1 MSATSPIRWP
11 AEAIWEAVSPL
22 LPGFTVEVLPTI
34 DSTNTELM
42 RRARNGQCEP
52 TLLVAEQ
59 QTAGRGRLGR
69 VWQSGVEVSSAGP
82 PQAAKAPL
90 GGSAAREAASVGAL
104 PSLMMSLGLPLAP
117 QDWSGLSLAVGVSVA
132 ESLQPVLPPL
142 GANQPARVGLKWPND
157 LWLGGAAGDRKLG
170 GILVETASFVA
181 PQAAQTVAP
190 QTNTSTA
197 RYVVVGIGINVLP
210 RSPEGMSMPPGSL
223 QDVEPGLDAPTALQR
238 IVPPLVAMLQSFAGY
253 GFAPMQ
259 PRFAA
264 RDVLQGRAVT
274 LSDGHTGTAH
284 GVGDDGALLVH
295 TAGGMQAITSS
306 EISVRPTAVP
316 PV

>member
-1 MSATSPIRWP
+1 MSSGAIRWP
-11 AEAIWEAVSPL
+11 AEAIWEAVAPM
-22 LPGFTVEVLPTI
+22 LPGFTVEILPSI

-42 RRARNGQCEP
+42 RRARAGRCEP

-69 VWQSGVEVSSAGP
+69 AWQSGVDVSSAGP
-82 PQAAKAPL
+82 PQAAKAPS
-90 GGSAAREAASVGAL
+90 GGSAAREAASVGAM

-117 QDWSGLSLAVGVSVA
+117 IDWSGLSLAVGVSVA

-142 GANQPARVGLKWPND
+142 GAGHPARVNLKWPND
-157 LWLGGAAGDRKLG
+157 LWLSGDRKLG

-181 PQAAQTVAP
+181 PQQGAH
-190 QTNTSTA
+190 TA

-210 RSPEGMSMPPGSL
+210 RSGEGMSMPPGSL

-238 IVPPLVAMLQSFAGY
+238 IAAPLVAMLRAFEGY

-264 RDVLQGRAVT
+264 RDVLQGRPVQ
-274 LSDGHTGTAH
+274 LSNGTAGTAH

-295 TAGGMQAITSS
+295 TAGGMQAVTSS
-306 EISVRPTAVP
+306 EISVRPSAVP

>member
-1 MSATSPIRWP
+1 MNTAPIRWP

-34 DSTNTELM
+34 DSTNSELM
-42 RRARNGQCEP
+42 RRARAGRCEP

-69 VWQSGVEVSSAGP
+69 AWQSD
-82 PQAAKAPL
+82 
-90 GGSAAREAASVGAL
+90 VGA
-104 PSLMMSLGLPLAP
+104 SLMLSLGLPLAP

-132 ESLQPVLPPL
+132 ESLQPALPPP
-142 GANQPARVGLKWPND
+142 GAVQPARVGLKWPND

-181 PQAAQTVAP
+181 PQASAP
-190 QTNTSTA
+190 AAVTASASSA

-210 RSPEGMSMPPGSL
+210 RSAEGMSMPPGSL
-223 QDVEPGLDAPTALQR
+223 QEVEPGLDAPAALLR
-238 IVPPLVAMLQSFAGY
+238 IVPPLVAMLQSFEAY
-253 GFAPMQ
+253 GFGPMQ

-274 LSDGHTGTAH
+274 LSDGQSGTAH
-284 GVGDDGALLVH
+284 GVGEDGALLVH
-295 TAGGMQAITSS
+295 TSGGMQAVTSS
-306 EISVRPTAVP
+306 EISVRPAA
-316 PV
+316 